1 MKFDGLNQ
9 WLTLMA
15 NFGVVAGLIL
25 LIVEINQNTE
35 MVRAQI
41 NLSRADTAISQQKAT
56 YTSDHV
62 PVMLVKVR
70 TEEQLTDEEMI
81 RYETYLRAVNRNQD
95 NNLWQYNQ
103 GFLGENTPRSI
114 RSAVHIIIGRN
125 ELSLAIWE
133 GQKISYTE
141 EYVAFVEDAIA
152 DLR

>member
-41 NLSRADTAISQQKAT
+41 NQSRADTAISQQEAT

-70 TEEQLTDEEMI
+70 TGEQLTDEEMI
-81 RYETYLRAVNRNQD
+81 RYETYLRAVNRNQTIISGSTIK
-95 NNLWQYNQ
+95 
-103 GFLGENTPRSI
+103 GFLEKILPVRSDLQ
-114 RSAVHIIIGRN
+114 SA
-125 ELSLAIWE
+125 
-133 GQKISYTE
+133 
-141 EYVAFVEDAIA
+141 
-152 DLR
+152 